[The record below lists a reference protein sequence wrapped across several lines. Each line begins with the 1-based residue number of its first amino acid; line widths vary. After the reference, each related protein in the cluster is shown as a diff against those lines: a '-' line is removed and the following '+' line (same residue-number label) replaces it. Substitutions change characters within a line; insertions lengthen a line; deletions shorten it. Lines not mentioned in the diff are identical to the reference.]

1 MISPRKAEEMKGRVV
16 RKCAACHGRGCP
28 SCYAYCS
35 FIDRMAESDIPADY
49 WMRHMRDWRGD
60 PAFGEWMNGYLSDPV
75 RLFERGRVLCL
86 TGHRGVGKTMAA
98 CGLLKAA
105 LKQGFKAHYTT
116 LVEVVEQLT
125 SREAPSYRRLLK
137 MTDFLAI
144 DEVDQRFF
152 ESPASRSLYG
162 NHFENVMRLRT
173 QNRLPM
179 VMCTNSED
187 LDQIF
192 AGEFQ
197 KSFASLRAQ
206 FMDVRRIG
214 GKDARRK
221 ES

>member
-1 MISPRKAEEMKGRVV
+1 
-16 RKCAACHGRGCP
+16 
-28 SCYAYCS
+28 
-35 FIDRMAESDIPADY
+35 MAESDIPVDY
-49 WMRHMRDWRGD
+49 WMRHMGDWHGD
-60 PAFGEWMNGYLSDPV
+60 PRFGEWMREYTSDLE
-75 RLFERGRVLCL
+75 RLFARGRVLCL

-98 CGLLKAA
+98 CGMLKAA
-105 LKQGFKAHYTT
+105 LRQGFTAHYTT
-116 LVEVVEQLT
+116 LVEVIEQLI
-125 SREAPSYRRLLK
+125 SRDTAPSYRRLLK

-152 ESPASRSLYG
+152 ESPGSRSLYG

-173 QNRLPM
+173 QNRLPL
-179 VMCTNSED
+179 VICTNSED

-206 FMDVRRIG
+206 FMDIRRIG